1 MRTFAYY
8 GMAVFLMAAFLFVP
22 FRGIQAAEKKAEPA
36 LEVPASSPAAGHNS
50 EGIKHYNMGVWKDA
64 EMHFGEAVKADEKS
78 AEAHYNHAL
87 ALDKLGMH
95 KEATAEFDEALKL
108 APDNKAIADSPILK
122 AHLQKMKKMEKP
134 MEKSNG
140 GY

>member
-8 GMAVFLMAAFLFVP
+8 GMAVILVSAFLLVP
-22 FRGIQAAEKKAEPA
+22 VRGIQAAEKKAEPA
-36 LEVPASSPAAGHNS
+36 LEVPAVSPASGHNS
-50 EGIKHYNMGVWKDA
+50 EGMKQYAAGNWKGA

-87 ALDKLGMH
+87 ALDKLGNH
-95 KEATAEFDEALKL
+95 KEATAEFDQALKL

-122 AHLQKMKKMEKP
+122 GHLQKMKKMEKP
-134 MEKSNG
+134 KES
-140 GY
+140 Y